1 MGTLH
6 CLFFHLSE
14 QEGPGMLNIS
24 FRAFMN
30 SPQTADLME
39 DNRRSLD
46 MNFSAEFNLYATL
59 ET

>member
-1 MGTLH
+1 
-6 CLFFHLSE
+6 
-14 QEGPGMLNIS
+14 
-24 FRAFMN
+24 MN